1 MNAIQG
7 LLQFENSDPS
17 QIIYQVL
24 ILSDSVYNLLC
35 CQLSFDLNLQLKAIL
50 ELIAKISTKY
60 LYDAKLL
67 QPEQIFLAFSVETK
81 SQAQHKSTCSI
92 KQDDMPDVFQ
102 KYLHIQDMEY
112 LQQLAQNH
120 TKKQLSLIQCPIETN
135 SNQISK
141 EPTNNEMFKDNKKQY
156 DKLPKQTN
164 KIPYTA
170 FKQQFLEAVRSIIL
184 EFDSSVEF
192 KNEKQICEI
201 LTVYFKS
208 HDQNAFWEKVQQKIQ
223 YKTCF
228 QLKQYFQKSF
238 IQCVYEEV
246 SEKDKNRIKELTKEM
261 RNSKP
266 SEIVD
271 ALFREIGNDVYF
283 RRKVVMLVMYIQRV
297 SAK

>member
-1 MNAIQG
+1 MSYQSFNELLNMKHLMNAIQG

-35 CQLSFDLNLQLKAIL
+35 CQLSFDLNLQLKAIR

-67 QPEQIFLAFSVETK
+67 QPGQIFLAFSVETK

-141 EPTNNEMFKDNKKQY
+141 EPTNNEMFKNNKKQY

-192 KNEKQICEI
+192 KNEKQICKI
-201 LTVYFKS
+201 LTVYFIS
-208 HDQNAFWEKVQQKIQ
+208 HNQNAFWEKVQQKIQ

-238 IQCVYEEV
+238 TQCVYEEV

-261 RNSKP
+261 ENSKP

-271 ALFREIGNDVYF
+271 ALFREI
-283 RRKVVMLVMYIQRV
+283 
-297 SAK
+297 